1 VTDNR
6 IKEYLKNRFSFR
18 GASILGVLNTITAA
32 ISNRVLVR
40 HVDDEGKTIRFS
52 IKRGTD
58 FRIIK

>member
-1 VTDNR
+1 VTDNL
-6 IKEYLKNRFSFR
+6 KEYLKNRFSFR

-40 HVDDEGKTIRFS
+40 HVDDAGRTVRFS
-52 IKRGTD
+52 VKRGTD